1 MRLPK
6 ALKIVTIELSEAFI
20 AFYEELQKRWIES
33 LVRQLRW
40 KFSQNYL
47 TPKNLQ
53 LFLQKT
59 TCQMFD

>member
-47 TPKNLQ
+47 APKNLQ